1 MGVPSASAIHI
12 INLSFFDGYVYS
24 KFFSKDQR
32 FLSKVSQPQSV
43 EDKKRYILLD
53 ELDDKMARKKFYVLV
68 NLTDKVMGIGQ
79 SGMPYDRDH

>member
-1 MGVPSASAIHI
+1 MS
-12 INLSFFDGYVYS
+12 
-24 KFFSKDQR
+24 
-32 FLSKVSQPQSV
+32 LSKLAQQQSK
-43 EDKKRYILLD
+43 EDAKRYILLD